1 MMNKQRDVKKII
13 RISTLSLGIFII
25 VFYSLF
31 QAKNLILGPRFT
43 IDEPIDGQTLI
54 EEEFT
59 FSGNAHNV
67 SSITLNDSPIFV
79 DETGVFRE
87 KLIAPSGYSI
97 MKLEVRDRFGRSKTE
112 YVHLILKKKAY
123 GDLIEQPNE
132 RIMQ

>member
-1 MMNKQRDVKKII
+1 MMNRQHDIKKII
-13 RISTLSLGIFII
+13 RISTLSLGILLIM
-25 VFYSLF
+25 FYSLF

-43 IDEPIDGQTLI
+43 IDEPVDGQTLA

-67 SSITLNDSPIFV
+67 ASITLNGSPIFI
-79 DETGVFRE
+79 DETGIFKE

-112 YVHLILKKKAY
+112 YVHLILKEKTY
-123 GDLIEQPNE
+123 ENSIDQSSE

>member
-13 RISTLSLGIFII
+13 RISTLSLGILII

-43 IDEPIDGQTLI
+43 IDEPTDGQTLL
-54 EEEFT
+54 EEEFI

-67 SSITLNDSPIFV
+67 SSITLNDSPIFI
-79 DETGVFRE
+79 DENGVFKE

-97 MKLEVRDRFGRSKTE
+97 MKLEVKDRFGRSKTE
-112 YVHLILKKKAY
+112 YVHLILKEKVSENP
-123 GDLIEQPNE
+123 IEQPNE

>member
-1 MMNKQRDVKKII
+1 MMNKHHDVKKII
-13 RISTLSLGIFII
+13 RISTLSLGILLIM
-25 VFYSLF
+25 FYSLF

-43 IDEPIDGQTLI
+43 IDEPIDGQTLT

-67 SSITLNDSPIFV
+67 SSITLNDSPIFI
-79 DETGVFRE
+79 DENGIFRE

-97 MKLEVRDRFGRSKTE
+97 MKLEVKDRFGRSKIE
-112 YVHLILKKKAY
+112 YVHLIFKEKTYENA
-123 GDLIEQPNE
+123 IEESNE